1 MGKIVTNI
9 LISLDGYIAELDGG
23 YDWVKKDEDSQLR
36 VYGGEAIKHFDEFI
50 EDTDTICMGRV
61 CYEKEMYK
69 HFTNKDIYV
78 VSPDKSIE
86 DEHISCIE
94 QDQLI
99 ESVVRQKEAGKS
111 IYLFG
116 GSKTIAPF
124 IERNLIDQYNMCI
137 VPVFLGQGRKMSY
150 ISDKKIYLNLVG
162 IRAEKG
168 MTILKY
174 ERKED

>member
-23 YDWVKKDEDSQLR
+23 YDWVKKDEDSDLE
-36 VYGGEAIKHFDEFI
+36 VYGGEVIKHYDEFL

-69 HFTNKDIYV
+69 YFENKNILV
-78 VSPDKSIE
+78 VSPDKTIE
-86 DEHISCIE
+86 NEYISCID
-94 QDQLI
+94 QDLMI
-99 ESVVRQKEAGKS
+99 ERVLREKEEGKNV
-111 IYLFG
+111 YLFG

-150 ISDKKIYLNLVG
+150 ISDKKIYLKLVG

-174 ERKED
+174 ERKDD